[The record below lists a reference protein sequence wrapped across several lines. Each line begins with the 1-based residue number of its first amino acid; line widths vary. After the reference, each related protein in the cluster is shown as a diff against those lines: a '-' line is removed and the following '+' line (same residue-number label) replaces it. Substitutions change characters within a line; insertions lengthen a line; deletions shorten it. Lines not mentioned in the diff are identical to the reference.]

1 MSTEH
6 AEYINRCETAFNSFV
21 DATPDFVNSESNC
34 RNLVASLDRLG
45 LTYDRASHLEIA
57 YRSINSKKAAPAPAP
72 EPLEAAIEREANRI
86 LAAGEIEHA
95 LQNLSAKQFE
105 QKSYNLSFARALELR
120 EQRRVKSVLTR
131 GDLAVAENLA
141 NKNGTSVAS
150 EISKSEKRMV
160 AAQNPYPASPRTE
173 RSRGI
178 ENTHMMATYSTK
190 RKPTL
195 EAALAQERKDQ
206 KFLDEA
212 ATKTAR
218 LIRVK
223 ANKGK

>member
-1 MSTEH
+1 
-6 AEYINRCETAFNSFV
+6 
-21 DATPDFVNSESNC
+21 
-34 RNLVASLDRLG
+34 L
-45 LTYDRASHLEIA
+45 
-57 YRSINSKKAAPAPAP
+57 
-72 EPLEAAIEREANRI
+72 
-86 LAAGEIEHA
+86 
-95 LQNLSAKQFE
+95 
-105 QKSYNLSFARALELR
+105 
-120 EQRRVKSVLTR
+120 LTR

-150 EISKSEKRMV
+150 EISKSEKRMI
-160 AAQNPYPASPRTE
+160 AAQNPFPASPITE

-178 ENTHMMATYSTK
+178 ENPHLMATYSTK

-195 EAALAQERKDQ
+195 AQAIARQEEDQ

-212 ATKTAR
+212 AAKTAR